1 MKAKLEIACFD
12 VASAKVALNA
22 GAHRIE
28 YSNNYAVGG
37 LTPNFF
43 EVEELLRWCK
53 LPIHVLIRCR
63 PGDFC
68 YSSLEIDAM
77 QTSIRAYV
85 ELGVQGFVFGCLNAA
100 GEITKDGNEVLIAAA
115 KGLPCY
121 FHRAFDGIKNWQG
134 GLNQLQTI
142 GFKGVLTA
150 QRFLTPQNEDFEV
163 ICGGGVR
170 ANNLA
175 ALVQQTQAP
184 WFHSAALQ
192 VGSNI
197 ASIKEIEDMLAILC
211 R

>member
-1 MKAKLEIACFD
+1 
-12 VASAKVALNA
+12 
-22 GAHRIE
+22 
-28 YSNNYAVGG
+28 
-37 LTPNFF
+37 
-43 EVEELLRWCK
+43 
-53 LPIHVLIRCR
+53 
-63 PGDFC
+63 
-68 YSSLEIDAM
+68 M

-121 FHRAFDGIKNWQG
+121 FHRAFDGIKNWQN
-134 GLNQLQTI
+134 GLNQLHTI

-150 QRFLTPQNEDFEV
+150 QRFLVPLKTDFEV

-197 ASIKEIEDMLAILC
+197 ASTKEIEDMLAILC

>member
-12 VASAKVALNA
+12 LASAKVAMNA

-37 LTPNFF
+37 VTPILS
-43 EVEELLRWCK
+43 EVEELLGWSK

-68 YSSLEIDAM
+68 YSSQEIDVM
-77 QTSIRAYV
+77 QTAILAFAA
-85 ELGVQGFVFGCLNAA
+85 LGVHGFVFGCLNAA
-100 GEITKDGNEVLIAAA
+100 GEITHDGNELLIAAA
-115 KGLPCY
+115 NGLPCY
-121 FHRAFDGIKNWQG
+121 FHRAFDGIKNWQS
-134 GLNQLQTI
+134 GLNQLHAI

-150 QRFLTPQNEDFEV
+150 QRFFAPLQADFEV

-175 ALVQQTQAP
+175 TLVEQTNAP

-197 ASIKEIEDMLAILC
+197 ASAKEIEDMLTILNK
-211 R
+211 

>member
-12 VASAKVALNA
+12 LASAKVAMNA

-37 LTPNFF
+37 VTPILS
-43 EVEELLRWCK
+43 EVEELLGWNN

-68 YSSLEIDAM
+68 YNSTEIATM
-77 QTSIRAYV
+77 HASIKAFA
-85 ELGVQGFVFGCLNAA
+85 ELGVHGFVFGCLNAE
-100 GEITKDGNEVLIAAA
+100 GEITHDGNELLMAAA
-115 KGLPCY
+115 NGLPCY
-121 FHRAFDGIKNWQG
+121 FHRAFDGINNWQG
-134 GLNQLQTI
+134 GLNQLHAI

-150 QRFLTPQNEDFEV
+150 QRFLVPLQADFEV

-197 ASIKEIEDMLAILC
+197 ASAKEIEDMLTILSK
-211 R
+211 